1 VQVSLTNNSPT
12 NVTLLINGAGQELQ
26 PIKSH
31 VLTHFRSS
39 VKVPGFRA
47 GKAPVAMVEKHA
59 DQRLLAD
66 EFLEHAINDLF
77 QRAVDQENLRPIGQ
91 PDVSLKKFVPYAE
104 LEFEATFD
112 TLGKVQVTNY
122 KSLKLAK
129 EKVSVSAA
137 EVADVIDSLKQRTA
151 ERTDVRRPAKTGDE
165 VWIDFE
171 GKDDKG
177 QPVAGAD
184 GKDYPLILGSNTF
197 IPGFEDNLAGAKAG
211 QTKEFSVTFPA
222 NYGVAALQNKKVTF
236 GVKVNK
242 VQQLTQPIV
251 DDAFAAQVG
260 PFKSVAEMKADIK
273 KQIKAEKESQAERSY
288 ENQLIHKIS
297 EKSEVEFP
305 EALVEDQ
312 IRFMEEDERRNLT
325 YRGLTWQEHLAQEGI
340 TEEEHRLRQRPD
352 AEARVKAGLVLSEI
366 SKLENIQVTPEEL
379 EVRLQILK
387 GQYQDP
393 QMQAELDK
401 PQNRRDIASRLLSE
415 KTIQKLVDYA
425 SK

>member
-39 VKVPGFRA
+39 VKVPGFRP

>member
-1 VQVSLTNNSPT
+1 
-12 NVTLLINGAGQELQ
+12 VTLLINGAGQELQ

-39 VKVPGFRA
+39 VKVPGFRP

-151 ERTDVRRPAKTGDE
+151 ERTDVRHPAKTGDE

-184 GKDYPLILGSNTF
+184 GTDYPLILGSNTF

>member
-1 VQVSLTNNSPT
+1 
-12 NVTLLINGAGQELQ
+12 
-26 PIKSH
+26 
-31 VLTHFRSS
+31 
-39 VKVPGFRA
+39 
-47 GKAPVAMVEKHA
+47 MVEKHA